1 MEVVKDLIRL
11 YSEINIIYIE
21 LYKLDISG
29 NKDSDKFKKLIELL
43 KRDIEL
49 EKKIFN
55 KFNSVEEIDFDKLY
69 QVLGKSTDRPFNVRA
84 EDYVTNNDFDIL
96 LYEDLDKDVYGEI
109 VKDIK
114 YSKLYSACSKN
125 MFLIYLSFLQEY
137 ADSSSFSY
145 LRDKILNYKY
155 YNSFINHDIE
165 SILIESNFNI
175 DRVNYIN
182 LDVIVDILRLDDGD
196 KVILDWCLD
205 TIRTTTSQIL
215 SIDDSDYSDDN
226 KTVLAINNQSMLR
239 ACLLLINDTDY
250 NNIKNSI
257 FNEYECLCTD
267 NNKISVSIIKSILDG
282 RSNDK
287 VRVKKISL
295 KPMLDS

>member
-1 MEVVKDLIRL
+1 MEMIKDLVRL

-21 LYKLDISG
+21 LHKLDISG
-29 NKDSDKFKKLIELL
+29 SKDSDKFRKLIELL

-55 KFNSVEEIDFDKLY
+55 KFNSIDEFDYDKLY
-69 QVLGKSTDRPFNVRA
+69 QMLGKCTDRPFNIRA

-96 LYEDLDKDVYGEI
+96 LYDDLDKEVYVEI

-137 ADSSSFSY
+137 ADSSRFSY

-175 DRVNYIN
+175 NSVNYIN
-182 LDVIVDILRLDDGD
+182 LDFMIDILKLEDSNQI
-196 KVILDWCLD
+196 ILDYCKD
-205 TIRTTTSQIL
+205 TIKTTIEQLL
-215 SIDDSDYSDDN
+215 SI
-226 KTVLAINNQSMLR
+226 
-239 ACLLLINDTDY
+239 ND
-250 NNIKNSI
+250 
-257 FNEYECLCTD
+257 
-267 NNKISVSIIKSILDG
+267 
-282 RSNDK
+282 
-287 VRVKKISL
+287 
-295 KPMLDS
+295 